1 MYLVE
6 MFDGN
11 KYRVISYTPN
21 RTFTDIVGF
30 RPADKA
36 NFIFETQ
43 DLKTLKRRFEYS
55 VDDFADLLK
64 SFNNAPKIDAETLK
78 TIYADV

>member
-11 KYRVISYTPN
+11 KYRVISYNPN

-30 RPADKA
+30 RPAAKA
-36 NFIFETQ
+36 NFIFDTR
-43 DLKTLKRRFEYS
+43 DLTLKKCRVDYS
-55 VDDFADLLK
+55 YVEFADLLK

-78 TIYADV
+78 TIYANV

>member
-1 MYLVE
+1 

-11 KYRVISYTPN
+11 KYRVICRSTSN
-21 RTFTDIVGF
+21 RLFTDLVGVL
-30 RPADKA
+30 PACKA
-36 NFIFETQ
+36 NFIFDDQ